1 MRRKMPSFRSF
12 ELAALGAALVMLAL
26 PAAVR
31 AQGAAAVTKVAVV
44 DTQRILT
51 DSKVGRATLQRL
63 KQLTE
68 SKQAEANAKQQEIAD
83 LRKRLE
89 EGQLSLSEDKQSEMQ
104 KNLEDKV
111 IAFRRFQDDTQRS
124 LQKARDEAFQDIER
138 RVLPIIQT
146 VGAEGNYTLI
156 FNKFQSGLL
165 YAQDAVDITDT
176 ILQRFDAANPSGAAS
191 SQGTGGTQG
200 K

>member
-1 MRRKMPSFRSF
+1 MRRISRVSTATVAVVCGA
-12 ELAALGAALVMLAL
+12 LAICLVPTVA
-26 PAAVR
+26 R
-31 AQGAAAVTKVAVV
+31 AQTAGVTKVAVV

-51 DSKVGRATLQRL
+51 DSKLGRATLAKL

-104 KNLEDKV
+104 KDLEDKV
-111 IAFRRFQDDTQRS
+111 IAFRRFQDDTQRD
-124 LQKARDEAFQDIER
+124 LQKQRDAAFQDIER
-138 RVLPIIQT
+138 RVLPLIQQ
-146 VGAEGNYTLI
+146 VANEGNYTLV
-156 FNKFQSGLL
+156 FNKYQSGLL
-165 YAQDAVDITDT
+165 YASDAVDITDT
-176 ILQRFDAANPSGAAS
+176 ILQRFDAANPSGAAA
-191 SQGTGGTQG
+191 TNGGAGGNQG